1 MIITLGVIAYNEK
14 NSLGL
19 LLKDICAQ
27 TYDHK
32 KIEVLLVDSNSTDNT
47 KVIMETFR
55 KNNKAEFYDIKVL
68 SNPKRTQ
75 PCGWNVVLNNYSGD
89 AVVRIDAHASIPSDF
104 IEKNIKTL
112 QDEDICGGFRPNIID
127 EKTPWKETLLLVET
141 SMFGSSIAPY
151 RRQQGKTY
159 VNSLFH
165 GAYKRKVFDTVGQF
179 NECLTRTEDN
189 EMHYRIQKAGFKFCF
204 NPEIIS
210 YQHTRNNLK
219 SMIKQ
224 KFGNG
229 KWIGLTL
236 SVSPKCLSYYHFVPF
251 LFVCGLL
258 FTSVFAILGY
268 PLLLEIL
275 LLLYSMFDFVNTVS
289 CFTMRD
295 IHPQFFLLPILFP
308 LMHIAYGVG
317 TCVGIITIP
326 FWKRK
331 LKKEKELEEAQ
342 KAKEDNST
350 EEK

>member
-1 MIITLGVIAYNEK
+1 MIITVGVIAYNEK
-14 NSLGL
+14 NSMGS
-19 LLKDICAQ
+19 LLKDICKQ

-32 KIEVLLVDSNSTDNT
+32 KIEVILVDGNSTDNT
-47 KVIMETFR
+47 KVIMETFK
-55 KNNKAEFYDIKVL
+55 KNNQNDFFGVQVL

-75 PCGWNVVLNNYSGD
+75 PCGWNVVLKHYNGD

-112 QDEDICGGFRPNIID
+112 LSGENICGGFRPNIID
-127 EKTPWKETLLLVET
+127 ERTPWKETLNLVET

-165 GAYKRKVFDTVGQF
+165 GAYRRRVFDKVGMF
-179 NECLTRTEDN
+179 NECLARTEDN
-189 EMHYRIQKAGFKFCF
+189 EMHYRIKKAGFKLCF

-210 YQHTRNNLK
+210 YQHTRSDLK
-219 SMIKQ
+219 GMIKQ
-224 KFGNG
+224 KYGNG
-229 KWIGLTL
+229 RWIGLTL
-236 SVSPKCLSYYHFVPF
+236 SVAPKCLSYYHFVPF
-251 LFVCGLL
+251 LFVSALIVSSVIALL
-258 FTSVFAILGY
+258 GF

-295 IHPQFFLLPILFP
+295 IRPHFFLLPLLFP
-308 LMHIAYGVG
+308 LMHLAYGVG
-317 TCVGIITIP
+317 TIVGIMQIP

-331 LKKEKELEEAQ
+331 LKKQKEAEE
-342 KAKEDNST
+342 E
-350 EEK
+350 

>member
-1 MIITLGVIAYNEK
+1 MIITVGVIAYNEK
-14 NSLGL
+14 NSLGS

-47 KVIMETFR
+47 KKIMETFR
-55 KNNKAEFYDIKVL
+55 KNNKEDFYDIKVL

-89 AVVRIDAHASIPSDF
+89 AVVRIDAHASIPTDF
-104 IEKNIKTL
+104 IEKNIQTL
-112 QDEDICGGFRPNIID
+112 KDEDICGGFRPNIID

-165 GAYKRKVFDTVGQF
+165 GAYKRKVFDKVGFF
-179 NECLTRTEDN
+179 NEDLVRTEDN
-189 EMHYRIQKAGFKFCF
+189 EIHYRIHKAGFKLCF

-210 YQHTRNNLK
+210 YQHTRNSLK

-224 KFGNG
+224 KYGNG

-251 LFVCGLL
+251 LFVGGLIGC
-258 FTSVFAILGY
+258 TAIALLGY

-275 LLLYSMFDFVNTVS
+275 VLLYSMFDFVNTVS

-295 IHPQFFLLPILFP
+295 IHPQFFLLPLLFP

-317 TCVGIITIP
+317 TIVGICEIP

-331 LKKEKELEEAQ
+331 LKKQKELEV
-342 KAKEDNST
+342 KNNSK

>member
-1 MIITLGVIAYNEK
+1 MIITIGVIAYNEK
-14 NSLGL
+14 NSIGS

-27 TYDHK
+27 SYDHK
-32 KIEVLLVDSNSTDNT
+32 KMEIILVDSNSTDNT
-47 KVIMETFR
+47 RKIMETFKK
-55 KNNKAEFYDIKVL
+55 KNIQDFFDVKVL
-68 SNPKRTQ
+68 SNPKKTQ
-75 PCGWNVVLNNYSGD
+75 PCGWNVVLNHYKGD

-104 IEKNIKTL
+104 IEKNIETL
-112 QDEDICGGFRPNIID
+112 SSGEYICGGFRPNIID
-127 EKTPWKETLLLVET
+127 EPTPWKETLLLVET

-165 GAYKRKVFDTVGQF
+165 GAYKREVFDKVGFF
-179 NECLTRTEDN
+179 NEALTRTEDN
-189 EMHYRIQKAGFKFCF
+189 EIHYRIQKAGFKLCF

-219 SMIKQ
+219 GMIKQ
-224 KFGNG
+224 KYGNG
-229 KWIGLTL
+229 KWIGLTS

-251 LFVCGLL
+251 LFVSALIVCSIIAC
-258 FTSVFAILGY
+258 FGY

-295 IHPQFFLLPILFP
+295 IHPQFFLLPVLFP

-317 TCVGIITIP
+317 TIVGIFEIP
-326 FWKRK
+326 FWKKK
-331 LKKEKELEEAQ
+331 LKKEKEEQ
-342 KAKEDNST
+342 NQ
-350 EEK
+350 EK

>member
-1 MIITLGVIAYNEK
+1 MIITVGVIAYNEK
-14 NSLGL
+14 NRLGA

-55 KNNKAEFYDIKVL
+55 KNKINDFYDIKVL
-68 SNPKRTQ
+68 SNPKKTQ

-89 AVVRIDAHASIPSDF
+89 AVVRVDAHASIPSNF
-104 IEKNIKTL
+104 VEKNVETL
-112 QDEDICGGFRPNIID
+112 ESGEFICGGFRPNIID
-127 EKTPWKETLLLVET
+127 QTTPWKETLLLVET

-151 RRQQGKTY
+151 RRQQGKSY

-165 GAYKRKVFDTVGQF
+165 GCYRREVFDKVGFF
-179 NECLTRTEDN
+179 NEDLARTEDN
-189 EMHYRIQKAGFKFCF
+189 EIHYRMQKAGFKLCF

-210 YQHTRNNLK
+210 YQHTRNNLR

-224 KFGNG
+224 KFANG

-251 LFVCGLL
+251 LFVGALITC
-258 FTSVFAILGY
+258 SILALAGM

-275 LLLYSMFDFVNTVS
+275 LLLYAMFDFVNTVS

-295 IHPQFFLLPILFP
+295 IQIQFFLLPFLFP
-308 LMHIAYGVG
+308 LLHLAYGIG
-317 TCVGIITIP
+317 TVVGIVQIP

-331 LKKEKELEEAQ
+331 LKKNK
-342 KAKEDNST
+342 
-350 EEK
+350 

>member
-1 MIITLGVIAYNEK
+1 MIITVGVIAYNEK
-14 NSLGL
+14 NSLGS

-32 KIEVLLVDSNSTDNT
+32 KIEVLLVDGNSTDNT

-55 KNNKAEFYDIKVL
+55 KNNKDDFYDVKVL

-89 AVVRIDAHASIPSDF
+89 AVVRIDAHASIPTDF

-112 QDEDICGGFRPNIID
+112 KDEDICGGFRPNIID

-165 GAYKRKVFDTVGQF
+165 GAYKRKVFDKVGLF
-179 NECLTRTEDN
+179 NENLTRTEDN
-189 EMHYRIQKAGFKFCF
+189 EIHYRIHKAGFKICF

-210 YQHTRNNLK
+210 YQHTRNTLK

-224 KFGNG
+224 KFSNG
-229 KWIGLTL
+229 LWIGLTL
-236 SVSPKCLSYYHFVPF
+236 SEAPKCLSYYHFAPF
-251 LFVCGLL
+251 LFVSALL
-258 FTSVFAILGY
+258 CTAVIALLGY
-268 PLLLEIL
+268 PLLFEIL

-295 IHPQFFLLPILFP
+295 IQPQFFLLPFLFP
-308 LMHIAYGVG
+308 LMHISYGLG
-317 TCVGIITIP
+317 TIVGILDIP
-326 FWKRK
+326 FWKHK
-331 LKKEKELEEAQ
+331 LKKQKKLEAQ
-342 KAKEDNST
+342 QDNST
-350 EEK
+350 EEQ

>member
-1 MIITLGVIAYNEK
+1 MIVTIGVIAYNEK
-14 NSLGL
+14 NSLGS

-27 TYDHK
+27 SYDHK
-32 KIEVLLVDSNSTDNT
+32 KIEVILVDSNSTDNT
-47 KVIMETFR
+47 KKIMETFK
-55 KNNKAEFYDIKVL
+55 KNNDVDFFGVSVL

-75 PCGWNVVLNNYSGD
+75 PCGWNVVLNNYHGD

-104 IEKNIKTL
+104 IEKNVETL
-112 QDEDICGGFRPNIID
+112 SSGEYICGGFRPNIID
-127 EKTPWKETLLLVET
+127 KPTPWKETLLLVET

-165 GAYKRKVFDTVGQF
+165 GAYKREVFDKIGFF
-179 NECLTRTEDN
+179 NEDLTRTEDN
-189 EMHYRIQKAGFKFCF
+189 EIHYRMQKAGFKLCF

-219 SMIKQ
+219 GMIKQ
-224 KFGNG
+224 KYGNG

-251 LFVCGLL
+251 LFVVSLIAC
-258 FTSVFAILGY
+258 TAIACLGY

-295 IHPQFFLLPILFP
+295 IHIHYFLLPFLFP
-308 LMHIAYGVG
+308 LMHLSYGFG
-317 TCVGIITIP
+317 TIVGIFKIP
-326 FWKRK
+326 FWKKK
-331 LKKEKELEEAQ
+331 LKKKG
-342 KAKEDNST
+342 
-350 EEK
+350 

>member
-1 MIITLGVIAYNEK
+1 MIITIGVIAYNEK
-14 NSLGL
+14 CSIGS

-27 TYDHK
+27 SYDHK
-32 KIEVLLVDSNSTDNT
+32 KIEVILVDSMSTDNT
-47 KVIMETFR
+47 LKIMETFK
-55 KNNKAEFYDIKVL
+55 KNNIKDFYDVQVL
-68 SNPKRTQ
+68 SNPKKTQ
-75 PCGWNVVLNNYSGD
+75 PCGWNVVLKNYKGD

-104 IEKNIKTL
+104 IEKNIETL
-112 QDEDICGGFRPNIID
+112 NSGEYICGGFRPNIID
-127 EKTPWKETLLLVET
+127 EPTPWKETLLLVET

-165 GAYKRKVFDTVGQF
+165 GAYKRDVFDKIGLF
-179 NECLTRTEDN
+179 NERLARTEDN
-189 EMHYRIQKAGFKFCF
+189 EIHYRMQKAGFKICF

-219 SMIKQ
+219 GMIKQ
-224 KFGNG
+224 KYGNG

-236 SVSPKCLSYYHFVPF
+236 SESPKCLSYYHFVPF
-251 LFVCGLL
+251 LFVGALIVC
-258 FTSVFAILGY
+258 SAIACLGY

-295 IHPQFFLLPILFP
+295 IHIHYFLLPMLFP
-308 LMHIAYGVG
+308 LMHLAYGFG
-317 TCVGIITIP
+317 TIVGILSIP

-331 LKKEKELEEAQ
+331 VKKDEQ
-342 KAKEDNST
+342 
-350 EEK
+350 EEKNQSERNSA

>member
-1 MIITLGVIAYNEK
+1 MIITVGVIAYNEK
-14 NSLGL
+14 KSLGS

-32 KIEVLLVDSNSTDNT
+32 KIEVILVDGNSTDNT
-47 KVIMETFR
+47 KKIMETFK
-55 KNNKAEFYDIKVL
+55 KNNQKDFYDVKVL

-89 AVVRIDAHASIPSDF
+89 AVVRIDAHASIPSNF
-104 IEKNIKTL
+104 IEKNIETL
-112 QDEDICGGFRPNIID
+112 SGGEDICGGFRPNIID
-127 EKTPWKETLLLVET
+127 SPTPWKETLLLVET

-151 RRQQGKTY
+151 RRQQGKSY

-165 GAYKRKVFDTVGQF
+165 GAYKREVFDKVGFF
-179 NECLTRTEDN
+179 NESLVRTEDN
-189 EMHYRIQKAGFKFCF
+189 EIHHRMQQAGFKLCF

-210 YQHTRNNLK
+210 YQHTRNSLK
-219 SMIKQ
+219 GMIKQ

-251 LFVCGLL
+251 LFVMGIIFC
-258 FTSVFAILGY
+258 SIFACFGY

-295 IHPQFFLLPILFP
+295 IHFHYFLLPFLFP

-317 TCVGIITIP
+317 TLVGIFQIP
-326 FWKRK
+326 FWKKK
-331 LKKEKELEEAQ
+331 LKKE
-342 KAKEDNST
+342 NG
-350 EEK
+350 

>member
-1 MIITLGVIAYNEK
+1 MIITVGVIAYNEK
-14 NSLGL
+14 KSLGS

-32 KIEVLLVDSNSTDNT
+32 KIEVILVDGNSTDNT
-47 KVIMETFR
+47 KKIMETFK
-55 KNNKAEFYDIKVL
+55 KNNQKDFYDVKVL

-89 AVVRIDAHASIPSDF
+89 AVVRIDAHASIPSNF
-104 IEKNIKTL
+104 IEKNIETL
-112 QDEDICGGFRPNIID
+112 SGGEDICGGFRPNIID
-127 EKTPWKETLLLVET
+127 SPTPWKETLLLVET

-151 RRQQGKTY
+151 RRQQGKSY

-165 GAYKRKVFDTVGQF
+165 GAYKREVFDKVGFF
-179 NECLTRTEDN
+179 NEALVRTEDN
-189 EMHYRIQKAGFKFCF
+189 EIHHRMQQAGFKLCF

-210 YQHTRNNLK
+210 YQHTRNSLK
-219 SMIKQ
+219 GMIKQ

-251 LFVCGLL
+251 LFVMGIIFC
-258 FTSVFAILGY
+258 SIFACFGY

-295 IHPQFFLLPILFP
+295 IHFHYFLLPFLFP

-317 TCVGIITIP
+317 TLVGIFQIP
-326 FWKRK
+326 FWKKK
-331 LKKEKELEEAQ
+331 LKKE
-342 KAKEDNST
+342 NG
-350 EEK
+350 